1 LLAPWNFGSVN
12 WTVVSLVSWLALNVG
27 NNLFW
32 VLRSRHGLLLR
43 FRETATGQVRS
54 RAMSD

>member
-1 LLAPWNFGSVN
+1 VN